1 MKKTIQFFLLHLFLR
16 LGGSNANLLCIIGVC
31 LLFFMYG
38 FELKAK
44 SKNELTFFAFYQF
57 SDNLAGK
64 LSDAMTTAFSG
75 L

>member
-1 MKKTIQFFLLHLFLR
+1 
-16 LGGSNANLLCIIGVC
+16 
-31 LLFFMYG
+31 MYG
-38 FELKAK
+38 FELKAI